1 MIKVTE
7 KGIEQDEPRE
17 LSQEDLDFIGEMFD
31 DFADYQKHPLDRPDR
46 DWDD

>member
-7 KGIEQDEPRE
+7 RGIEQDEPIE

-31 DFADYQKHPLDRPDR
+31 DFANHEKHPLDRPNR
-46 DWDD
+46 SWDD